1 MLPASAR
8 RLFPLLLPALLFTTG
23 IVAPAGTFAESRA
36 PRSALDAP
44 RDPALAGEINSI
56 IQDGDAENAFWGIQI
71 RALGTGEVLYEHN
84 PQQSFLPA
92 SNMKLFTSATALAAL
107 GPEHRYK
114 TTLYFDGEIDGS
126 VMRGDL
132 IVKGTGD
139 PTFGSSE
146 VPDAGD
152 PLKRWAQALAQM
164 GVTRVEGRLIGDD
177 DALGDRFYAEGWD
190 VDYITTQSSR
200 LIGVSVGGLT
210 YRDNLIRVE
219 IRSGE
224 AGAAPQVTTRPR
236 GYLDVVNRATTSARQ
251 RGRALDI
258 ERSFGDEQI
267 TLTGSVPA
275 TYSGT
280 FFMPVSDPTRYV
292 LRSLRADLRRVGIGT
307 EELKLAD
314 IDNLSEEARAEVNPA
329 EGARPLFV
337 HYSPTLAKILRTVNK
352 ESNNFYADQVFRSF
366 SASGTANASENRVK
380 TLLERAGAST
390 DAISIR
396 DGSGL
401 SRKDLVTPAATAK
414 LLDYMASHSA
424 SKAFRAS
431 LARGGEPETTLQ
443 YRLRGQ
449 SVRAKTGSLE
459 FARALSGYATLP
471 GGREVAFALLAN
483 NYAGPSY
490 EVTQTFDRIVR
501 AITS

>member
-1 MLPASAR
+1 MLFTPLR
-8 RLFPLLLPALLFTTG
+8 RLPVLVLVLVLAGAPTG
-23 IVAPAGTFAESRA
+23 VLAEPEERA
-36 PRSALDAP
+36 PRLEPDDA
-44 RDPALAGEINSI
+44 RNPALAGEINSI
-56 IQDGDAENAFWGIQI
+56 IQNGNAGNAFWGIQI
-71 RALGTGEVLYEHN
+71 RALDTGEVLYEHN

-92 SNMKLFTSATALAAL
+92 SNMKLFTAATALATL

-132 IVKGTGD
+132 ILKGTGD

-146 VPDAGD
+146 VPGAGD

-164 GVTRVEGRLIGDD
+164 GVTRIEGRLIGDD
-177 DALGDRFYAEGWD
+177 DALSDRFYSEGWD

-210 YRDNLIRVE
+210 YRDNLIRVK

-224 AGAAPQVTTRPR
+224 TDAPPQVMTRPK

-251 RGRALDI
+251 RGRALNI
-258 ERSFGDEQI
+258 RRSFGQEQI
-267 TLTGSVPA
+267 TLTGSVPS

-280 FFMPVSDPTRYV
+280 FFMPVSNPTRYA
-292 LRSLRADLRRVGIGT
+292 LRSFRADLRQVGIGT
-307 EELKLAD
+307 EGLKPTD

-329 EGARPLFV
+329 EEARPLFV
-337 HYSPTLAKILRTVNK
+337 HYSPTLKKILRVVNK

-366 SASGTANASENRVK
+366 SASGTANASETRVK

-414 LLDYMASHSA
+414 LLDYMASHST

-443 YRLRGQ
+443 HRLRGQ
-449 SVRAKTGSLE
+449 PVRAKTGSLE
-459 FARALSGYATLP
+459 FARALSGYTTLAD
-471 GGREVAFALLAN
+471 GREVTFALFAN

-501 AITS
+501 AMTS

>member
-1 MLPASAR
+1 MIPSRLR
-8 RLFPLLLPALLFTTG
+8 RLPALVL
-23 IVAPAGTFAESRA
+23 VAVMVELAASAGVRATPAERA
-36 PRSALDAP
+36 PRPAP
-44 RDPALAGEINSI
+44 GAAQPALASEINAI
-56 IQDGDAENAFWGIQI
+56 IQGGNAENAFWGIQI
-71 RALGTGEVLYEHN
+71 RALDTGEVLYEHN
-84 PQQSFLPA
+84 PQQAFLPA

-132 IVKGTGD
+132 ILKGTGD

-146 VPDAGD
+146 VPSAGD
-152 PLKRWAQALAQM
+152 PLARWAQALAQM
-164 GVTRVEGRLIGDD
+164 GVTRVDGRLIGDD
-177 DALGDRFYAEGWD
+177 DALSDRFYAEGWG
-190 VDYITTQSSR
+190 VDYITEQSSR
-200 LIGVSVGGLT
+200 LIGVSASGLA
-210 YRDNLIRVE
+210 YRDNLIRVK

-224 AGAAPQVTTRPR
+224 AGAPPQVTTRPR

-258 ERSFGDEQI
+258 RRSFGQEQI
-267 TLTGSVPA
+267 TLTGSVPS
-275 TYSGT
+275 TYAST
-280 FFMPVSDPTRYV
+280 FFVPVSDPTRYV
-292 LRSLRADLRRVGIGT
+292 LRSFRANLQQAGIGT
-307 EELKLAD
+307 EEMKLVD
-314 IDNLSEEARAEVNPA
+314 LDGLDEEARAAVNPA
-329 EGARPLFV
+329 ENARPLFV

-380 TLLERAGAST
+380 TLLEEAGAST
-390 DAISIR
+390 EAISIR

-414 LLDYMASHSA
+414 LLDHMASHSA
-424 SKAFRAS
+424 SEAFRAS

-459 FARALSGYATLP
+459 FARALSGYATLSS
-471 GGREVAFALLAN
+471 GRKVAFALLAN

-501 AITS
+501 AMTS